1 MLCAVKKLVL
11 LDGHAIIHR
20 AFHAIQPLNTSKGE
34 LVNAVFGF
42 TSMLLNVLEIE
53 RPDCIAVAF
62 DRKGKTFRHRADAT
76 YKATRAKTAPEL
88 ISQIGRIYE
97 VARAFSIPIFAES
110 GFEADDVIGSVCEKV
125 KNEDLK
131 VVIVSGDRDLLQL
144 VNEKVS
150 VHDLTGGYR
159 KSVNF
164 NPEAV
169 EKKYGFPPKFVADF
183 KGLAGDASDNLKGV
197 EGVGEKTATSLIQE
211 FGSLEEIYKNLENIK
226 PTVSAKLEKDCEKAQ
241 HSKMMATIRRD
252 AQINWDLSDCE
263 LQDFDRTKVLEFFEE
278 LEFYSLQKRFERLFP
293 SKPEVVEAPVE
304 QMSLF

>member
-1 MLCAVKKLVL
+1 MKKLVI

-20 AFHAIQPLNTSKGE
+20 AFHAIQPLNTSSGE

-53 RPDCIAVAF
+53 RPDYIAIAF
-62 DRKGKTFRHRADAT
+62 DRKGKTFRHHADTT

-88 ISQIGRIYE
+88 IGQIGRIYE
-97 VARAFSIPIFAES
+97 IARAFSIPIFSEN
-110 GFEADDVIGSVCEKV
+110 GFEADDILGGICEKV
-125 KNEDLK
+125 KAEDLQ
-131 VVIVSGDRDLLQL
+131 VVVVSGDRDLLQL

-150 VHDLTGGYR
+150 VHDLSGGYR

-169 EKKYGFPPKFVADF
+169 EKKYGFPPKFIPDF

-211 FGSLEEIYKNLENIK
+211 FGSLEEIYENLEKIK
-226 PTVSAKLEKDCEKAQ
+226 PTVRAKLEKDRENAF
-241 HSKMMATIRRD
+241 HSKMMATIRLD
-252 AQINWDLSDCE
+252 AQIEWQLEDCR
-263 LQDFDRTKVLEFFEE
+263 LNDFDREKVSDLFEDLEFHSLAKRLTKVLPT
-278 LEFYSLQKRFERLFP
+278 KA
-293 SKPEVVEAPVE
+293 EVVVKIE
-304 QMSLF
+304 QPSLF